1 MLWIQDLQI
10 PWNQWLLVSITVHTS
25 LTIFLTQ
32 RAFERDT
39 SLGRIKQQVRYNLL
53 ISVVLVHLSRE
64 SSCNPNSVE
73 ILVHLSSGV
82 GILVHL
88 SCGVE
93 ILVHISC
100 VVGILVHP
108 WRWGLVPKMD
118 ASSHQS
124 RATVGVCDLFAN
136 FALQWRISPVQGC
149 IYNTFA
155 THFWDERTRHWSRNT
170 AIFLIYYVGETS
182 KKYVANFT
190 SRVIHSDHPSV
201 ICISTEI

>member
-32 RAFERDT
+32 WPFERDT
-39 SLGRIKQQVRYNLL
+39 SLGRIKQQVRCNLL
-53 ISVVLVHLSRE
+53 ISVVVVHLSRE

-73 ILVHLSSGV
+73 ILMHLSSGV
-82 GILVHL
+82 EILVHL
-88 SCGVE
+88 SCCVE
-93 ILVHISC
+93 
-100 VVGILVHP
+100 ILVHP
-108 WRWGLVPKMD
+108 WRWGRVSKMD

-124 RATVGVCDLFAN
+124 RAIVGVCDLFAN
-136 FALQWRISPVQGC
+136 FALQWKSLPAQGC

-155 THFWDERTRHWSRNT
+155 THFWDEDKALT
-170 AIFLIYYVGETS
+170 AKHGNLYDVLRETS

-190 SRVIHSDHPSV
+190 PSV
-201 ICISTEI
+201 VHSEHFNWDIKWLFLKANLL